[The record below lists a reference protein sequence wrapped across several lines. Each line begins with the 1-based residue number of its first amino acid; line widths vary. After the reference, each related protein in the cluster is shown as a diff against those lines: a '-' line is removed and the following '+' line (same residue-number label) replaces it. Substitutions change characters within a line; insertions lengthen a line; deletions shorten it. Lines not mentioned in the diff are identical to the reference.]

1 MLWVANAAGQTMEP
15 ERDLS
20 VRGGRRYT
28 MGSVNS
34 TRDFYTVH
42 GTSKAAPFLLK
53 PSGTAI
59 LLSEMDPNMA
69 DDSWRCAASPARQPP
84 SSQKHQGLQVE

>member
-1 MLWVANAAGQTMEP
+1 MEP

-20 VRGGRRYT
+20 VRGGRQYT

-59 LLSEMDPNMA
+59 LLSEMDSTVA
-69 DDSWRCAASPARQPP
+69 DSSWRCALIIQPLSPAP
-84 SSQKHQGLQVE
+84 